1 MTSER
6 FVVLGLASARSTWFR
21 QVTGWAMS
29 GALSLEFIKCLSV
42 DELRARLRSG
52 RPKSA
57 VLLDGG
63 LPCVDRDLLALA
75 DDMGAAT
82 IIVAAPQHERDW
94 PELGALLVLQPDF
107 VREDLA
113 EGLHQHARPIR
124 RNGAEPR
131 IYETPRA
138 LPEARMVAVIGRPGS
153 GVSTCSIAL
162 AQALADDPLQGGR
175 VVLADLARHGDQA
188 MLHDAH
194 DIVPCIQEL
203 AEIHR
208 TTTPSSEQ
216 IRAHTF
222 EVPGRGYDL
231 LLGLRRTRDWVS
243 LRARSL
249 EAALDSLR
257 RAYHV
262 VVADLD
268 DDLEGHVDGG
278 SSDVEERNLPSRL
291 SVMKADVVMAVAN
304 SSLVGL
310 HNLVRLVDE
319 LVDLGVSP
327 TRLQPVVTRCPR
339 SRRTRTEFNKA
350 LLALSGTDHRLELPT
365 PLHLTEKRRLDEV
378 HKSGQRLPATL
389 CEPLRQSAISLFS
402 DNRPTI
408 ERQAQPELVVP
419 GSLGHWGGET

>member
-6 FVVLGLASARSTWFR
+6 FVVLSLASARSTWFR

-153 GVSTCSIAL
+153 GVSTCSSAHRPASSGSNL
-162 AQALADDPLQGGR
+162 PRDPR
-175 VVLADLARHGDQA
+175 Y
-188 MLHDAH
+188 
-194 DIVPCIQEL
+194 PP
-203 AEIHR
+203 
-208 TTTPSSEQ
+208 PSSNHSQKLSNPPASHQQ
-216 IRAHTF
+216 IRAVTNGWF
-222 EVPGRGYDL
+222 SPETTSGPLPNTPWPRRSVIRVP
-231 LLGLRRTRDWVS
+231 T
-243 LRARSL
+243 
-249 EAALDSLR
+249 
-257 RAYHV
+257 
-262 VVADLD
+262 
-268 DDLEGHVDGG
+268 G
-278 SSDVEERNLPSRL
+278 SPDTGSTS
-291 SVMKADVVMAVAN
+291 SN
-304 SSLVGL
+304 STETG
-310 HNLVRLVDE
+310 
-319 LVDLGVSP
+319 SP
-327 TRLQPVVTRCPR
+327 TPRIRVSSTRG
-339 SRRTRTEFNKA
+339 F
-350 LLALSGTDHRLELPT
+350 G
-365 PLHLTEKRRLDEV
+365 
-378 HKSGQRLPATL
+378 
-389 CEPLRQSAISLFS
+389 
-402 DNRPTI
+402 
-408 ERQAQPELVVP
+408 
-419 GSLGHWGGET
+419 

>member
-1 MTSER
+1 MTPDR

-52 RPKSA
+52 QPSSA

-63 LPCVDRDLLALA
+63 LPSVDRDLLALA
-75 DDMGAAT
+75 DDKGNAT

-94 PELGALLVLQPDF
+94 AALGARLVLQPDF

-113 EGLHQHARPIR
+113 QGLHQHARPIR
-124 RNGAEPR
+124 RNGAGPN
-131 IYETPRA
+131 IDKTPRA

-175 VVLADLARHGDQA
+175 VVLVDLARPGDQA

-216 IRAHTF
+216 VRAHTF

-249 EAALDSLR
+249 EAALDGLR
-257 RAYHV
+257 RAYHI

-268 DDLEGHVDGG
+268 DDLEGHGDGG

-291 SVMKADVVMAVAN
+291 SVVKADVVMVVAD

-327 TRLQPVVTRCPR
+327 TRLQPVITRSSR
-339 SRRTRTEFNKA
+339 SGRARSELNKT

-365 PLHLTEKRRLDEV
+365 PLHLTEKRRLDDV
-378 HKSGQRLPATL
+378 HRSGQRLPAAL
-389 CEPLRQSAISLFS
+389 CGPLGHSAISLFS
-402 DNRPTI
+402 DDRPTI
-408 ERQAQPELVVP
+408 ERQARPEPVVP
-419 GSLGHWGGET
+419 GSLGHWTDET